1 MAQRNFI
8 LLALGKAEETTCT
21 FNLCL
26 KHAFRDAVVL
36 DIEETYVSTG
46 LVNFPRNSTLGFSII
61 GKGVGQV
68 DNGNK
73 LGCSGGL

>member
-1 MAQRNFI
+1 
-8 LLALGKAEETTCT
+8 
-21 FNLCL
+21 L

-73 LGCSGGL
+73 LGCSGGYR